1 MGRVERPEALARA
14 ASARSGHLATV
25 RPDGTPHVV
34 VVTFAL
40 AGGKVVTAVDHKPK
54 STDRLQRVVNVEANR
69 SASLLVDHYDEDW
82 SRLWWVRIDGRAA
95 IHREGEIHSNAVDAL
110 VAKYPQYADRP
121 PEGPVIAIAQDRVTS
136 WESTP

>member
-1 MGRVERPEALARA
+1 MRQAEALARV

-40 AGGKVVTAVDHKPK
+40 LPNHVVTAIDHKPK
-54 STDRLQRVVNVEANR
+54 STTRLQRLANVEANGR
-69 SASLLVDHYDEDW
+69 GSLLVDHYDEDW
-82 SRLWWVRIDGRAA
+82 SLLWWVRIDGAA
-95 IHREGEIHSNAVDAL
+95 SVHHGDEIHESGIVAL
-110 VAKYPQYADRP
+110 VAKYAQYSDRA
-121 PEGPVIAIAQDRVTS
+121 PEGPVIAIAQDRVSS